1 MDDRR
6 LLVISPVRNEAAHLE
21 RTARAL
27 AAQNRPPDAWVVVDD
42 GSDDGTADL
51 LREIERE
58 VGFATVLRVPPGPPS
73 PDRLARAAAPR
84 AFGVGLRAA
93 PLTDFTHVA
102 KLDGD
107 VELPPEWYAE
117 LLDRMDADAS
127 LGIAGGDLIDPSGGR
142 WRRLPI
148 PAHHVHG
155 AVKLYSRAC
164 FEAIGGVREC
174 LGWDTIDETC
184 ARMRGFRTET
194 SPDLVARHHRPHASA
209 DGALRGRARHGACAY
224 IAQFPLWWVAL
235 RSLKIAASRPYGA
248 SGVAFLGGY
257 LRAAARR
264 TERVK
269 DPGFRR
275 QVRREL
281 RARVAARVR
290 LDGEMAA

>member
-127 LGIAGGDLIDPSGGR
+127 LGIAGGDLIEPSGGR